1 MITEKS
7 RGTWAWA
14 AIVAASSFLLGAAT
28 FHAQGFLP
36 DALTSFANSASG
48 WTLVTVLLL
57 SFMRV
62 GPAVAALLGA
72 TSFVL
77 LTLGYSAAA
86 QLQDL
91 FYDPTLFSLVG
102 VVVGPF
108 VGIATSWLRAVHPW
122 QAALGTA
129 LLAGIGVG
137 EAVFGL
143 TAVADTTSPVYW
155 VLIGAAAL
163 ALLIAM
169 LIRRIRG
176 VPWQSAA
183 RPEREAVA
191 DATSVDATLQMGASH
206 VAVPCTSFS

>member
-1 MITEKS
+1 VRQDEVVITETS
-7 RGTWAWA
+7 RGTWAGT
-14 AIVAASSFLLGAAT
+14 AIVAVSSFLLGAAT
-28 FHAQGFLP
+28 FHAQGLLP

-57 SFMRV
+57 STTRV

-72 TSFVL
+72 LSFVL

-86 QLQDL
+86 QLRDL
-91 FYDPTLFSLVG
+91 FYDPTLFALVG

-108 VGIATSWLRAVHPW
+108 VGVATSWLRAVHPW

-137 EAVFGL
+137 EARFGL
-143 TAVADTTSPVYW
+143 TTVADTTSPVYW

-163 ALLIAM
+163 ALLVAM
-169 LIRRIRG
+169 LVRRIRG
-176 VPWQSAA
+176 VLWKLLAVVGTCLTAAAFVVSYQS
-183 RPEREAVA
+183 
-191 DATSVDATLQMGASH
+191 LGGI
-206 VAVPCTSFS
+206 